1 MESLTSTVRRL
12 DYERE
17 KLRSQ
22 LEEERKRRLREI
34 MEHAQWEARMAREH
48 GQEWFRMVAEW
59 KWRSLRAAEELLKD
73 PAVREALLETLRKK
87 DERSAKYKDYL
98 HPPGD

>member
-1 MESLTSTVRRL
+1 
-12 DYERE
+12 
-17 KLRSQ
+17 
-22 LEEERKRRLREI
+22 
-34 MEHAQWEARMAREH
+34 
-48 GQEWFRMVAEW
+48 MVAEW

-87 DERSAKYKDYL
+87 SAKYKDYL